1 MDLKSMICILKI
13 FLEDNS
19 VNDMLL
25 AKLIH
30 NSLKSSLMGAI
41 VCLGLGKKNLL

>member
-1 MDLKSMICILKI
+1 
-13 FLEDNS
+13 
-19 VNDMLL
+19 MLL

-41 VCLGLGKKNLL
+41 VCLGLGKKRFDLKVLNQVLN